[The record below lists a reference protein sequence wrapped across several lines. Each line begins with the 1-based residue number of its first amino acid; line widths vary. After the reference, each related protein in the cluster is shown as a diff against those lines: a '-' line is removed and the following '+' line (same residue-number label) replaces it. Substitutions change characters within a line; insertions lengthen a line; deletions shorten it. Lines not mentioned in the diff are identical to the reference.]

1 MTIRFLL
8 ILCCAGVFQ
17 VFGQNSFD
25 RANREVFQYDAPQL
39 MTHVNTSDEQ
49 LITLSTIRYWVETSN
64 YHQAFAAL
72 KRVKRNIRISD
83 QEVKGVYNLVLA
95 RLYYRI
101 GNQKQAVSTNKEAIA
116 DLLAAKSIHSL
127 QLAFIN
133 HAFFY
138 ANTNWQKA
146 EQYLSKAEDIREKGV
161 RDYEAL
167 LYSNRAFLALMRNAV
182 SEAEMFANRLD
193 QLLNSQKCGGLDR
206 YRLCILRASIAEM
219 KKDKSSEEQ
228 WLADAKVIAMRYGI
242 MDNWKQVANSQSV
255 NALESGQIGNA
266 YWLLREK
273 DSIANLLPNQEI
285 SEFLTKMK
293 LDEQLEIEQKE
304 KSWLKSSLSARNKAL
319 IVVVLFLVLVT
330 AILFVVFVQ
339 QRSIRKK
346 LRLLVKQHVERSR
359 KVGFKSMEKEVNLE
373 LIQQLE
379 KVIQEKEVFQ
389 QANLTLDRLAKKLNT
404 NRTYL
409 SECINAHYQMNY
421 SQWIARVR
429 IDAACAYFLDQA
441 FDHWSIEGVSQ
452 SVGFSSIS
460 SFNATFKREKGVTPS
475 QFRKMSKEFN

>member
-1 MTIRFLL
+1 MTMRFLL
-8 ILCCAGVFQ
+8 MLTFVLSLKA
-17 VFGQNSFD
+17 FGQNAFD
-25 RANREVFQYDAPQL
+25 RSNKLIFQNDAPQRL
-39 MTHVNTSDEQ
+39 DQ
-49 LITLSTIRYWVETSN
+49 LETRNQQMNMLSTIRYWVETSN
-64 YHQAFAAL
+64 YHQAFAEL
-72 KRVKRNIRISD
+72 KNVKRKIGSSD

-101 GNQKQAVSTNKEAIA
+101 GNREQALVVNSHAITA
-116 DLLAAKSIHSL
+116 LITAKSVHSL
-127 QLAFIN
+127 QLAYIN

-138 ANTNWQKA
+138 VHANPKLA
-146 EQYLSKAEDIREKGV
+146 EEYLFKAEDLKEKGV
-161 RDYEAL
+161 KDYDAL

-182 SEAEMFANRLD
+182 SEAEMYANRLD

-228 WLADAKVIAMRYGI
+228 WLATAKGIAMRHRI

-255 NALESGQIGNA
+255 NALESGQIGKA

-285 SEFLTKMK
+285 SEFLTKME

-330 AILFVVFVQ
+330 AILVVVFVQ

-346 LRLLVKQHVERSR
+346 QRLLVKQHVERSR
-359 KVGFKSMEKEVNLE
+359 KVEVKSMEKEVNLE

>member
-1 MTIRFLL
+1 M
-8 ILCCAGVFQ
+8 
-17 VFGQNSFD
+17 
-25 RANREVFQYDAPQL
+25 
-39 MTHVNTSDEQ
+39 
-49 LITLSTIRYWVETSN
+49 
-64 YHQAFAAL
+64 
-72 KRVKRNIRISD
+72 
-83 QEVKGVYNLVLA
+83 
-95 RLYYRI
+95 
-101 GNQKQAVSTNKEAIA
+101 
-116 DLLAAKSIHSL
+116 
-127 QLAFIN
+127 QLAYIN
-133 HAFFY
+133 QAFFY
-138 ANTNWQKA
+138 TNTDRQLA
-146 EQYLSKAEDIREKGV
+146 TRYLSKATDLKEKGV
-161 RDYEAL
+161 NDYDAL

-219 KKDKSSEEQ
+219 KKDKPSEEQ

-255 NALESGQIGNA
+255 NALESGQIGKA

-273 DSIANLLPNQEI
+273 DSIGNLLPNQEI
-285 SEFLTKMK
+285 SQFLTKME

-330 AILFVVFVQ
+330 AILVVVFVQ

-346 LRLLVKQHVERSR
+346 QRLLVKQHVERSR
-359 KVGFKSMEKEVNLE
+359 KVKVKSMEKEVNLE

-429 IDAACAYFLDQA
+429 IDAACTYFLDQA

-475 QFRKMSKEFN
+475 QFRKMSKEFS